1 MVDVGVLDSRP
12 LLLLSAMG
20 ASSCKPNEAKV
31 LAIELDAFSSR
42 GLDMPEREYIAGL
55 LVFIEL
61 VLL

>member
-1 MVDVGVLDSRP
+1 MEV
-12 LLLLSAMG
+12 
-20 ASSCKPNEAKV
+20 SSCKPKEAKV
-31 LAIELDAFSSR
+31 LAIELDAFSSK